1 MKWAALRC
9 RHRQTSAEPFCYVCM
24 ERVPPGSLTWATLL
38 DIEPTPMHVE
48 CVDAFI
54 EDLERRHPGLE
65 LRKRWA

>member
-1 MKWAALRC
+1 
-9 RHRQTSAEPFCYVCM
+9 M